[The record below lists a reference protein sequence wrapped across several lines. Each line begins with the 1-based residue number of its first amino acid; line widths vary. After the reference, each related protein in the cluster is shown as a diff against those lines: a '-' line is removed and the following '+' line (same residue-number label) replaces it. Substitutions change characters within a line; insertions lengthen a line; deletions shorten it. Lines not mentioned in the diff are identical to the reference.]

1 MDMKTLIHV
10 GVEVVVIGGI
20 TFHFQRKIS
29 KLEGELQLMRDENL
43 KMREEMKMLAR
54 VISAHDEFLRGG
66 NANMMR
72 TSQQQHPRQQSF
84 SNVKQQH
91 EPSPIPKQT
100 TINEEEEEEEIPDE
114 ELDALLGEELSDLKE
129 KTQDFIELDCSEDIC
144 DISSSKKKSKK
155 KVLSPEIKENGRN

>member
-29 KLEGELQLMRDENL
+29 KLEGELQLMRDENI

-54 VISAHDEFLRGG
+54 IISAHDEFLRGG
-66 NANMMR
+66 NTR
-72 TSQQQHPRQQSF
+72 TSSHQQSF
-84 SNVKQQH
+84 SNVNRPHEHPPPQQKMANDSSV
-91 EPSPIPKQT
+91 EQ
-100 TINEEEEEEEIPDE
+100 EEEIPDE

-129 KTQDFIELDCSEDIC
+129 KTQDFIELDCAEDIC
-144 DISSSKKKSKK
+144 EVSSPKKNRKK
-155 KVLSPEIKENGRN
+155 KVLSPDIKENGGN